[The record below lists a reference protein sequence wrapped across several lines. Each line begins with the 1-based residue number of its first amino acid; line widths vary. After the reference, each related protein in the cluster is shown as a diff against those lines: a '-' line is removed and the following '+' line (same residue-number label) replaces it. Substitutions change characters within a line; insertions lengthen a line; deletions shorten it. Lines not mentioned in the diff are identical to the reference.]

1 MAKAPNSE
9 LLGSNDAAMTL
20 GSDPVESHVKLARTP
35 LKTFAASYTQTAM
48 SPATPGEPDRMFL
61 KFRNIRG
68 SQDACIFD
76 VSVSV
81 PGAAGQA
88 SPVGTLSLFGLTRAS
103 KRSSTHGGSGLTK
116 TIEITEAMDQHL
128 PELAKADDLVVTI
141 TPRGVIRPEDRITV
155 DQISL
160 YRLSGS

>member
-35 LKTFAASYTQTAM
+35 LKTFAASYTRTAM
-48 SPATPGEPDRMFL
+48 SPATPGEPDRLFL
-61 KFRNIRG
+61 KLRNIRG
-68 SQDACIFD
+68 NQDACIFD

-81 PGAAGQA
+81 AGQA
-88 SPVGTLSLFGLTRAS
+88 FPVGSLTLFGLAHAS

-116 TIEITEAMDQHL
+116 TIEITEAIDQQL

-141 TPRGVIRPEDRITV
+141 TPRGVLRPDDRITV

-160 YRLSGS
+160 YRMSGS

>member
-1 MAKAPNSE
+1 MARAPNSE
-9 LLGSNDAAMTL
+9 LLGSNDLAITL
-20 GSDPVESHVKLARTP
+20 GSEPVESHVKLARTP

-61 KFRNIRG
+61 KLRNIRG
-68 SQDACIFD
+68 NQDACIFD
-76 VSVSV
+76 VSVNV
-81 PGAAGQA
+81 AGVAGQA
-88 SPVGTLSLFGLTRAS
+88 SPVGSLTLFGLAHAS
-103 KRSSTHGGSGLTK
+103 QRSGTHGGSGLTR
-116 TIEITEAMDQHL
+116 TIEITEAIDQQL

-141 TPRGVIRPEDRITV
+141 TPRGVLRPNDRITV

>member
-35 LKTFAASYTQTAM
+35 LKTFAASYTRTAM
-48 SPATPGEPDRMFL
+48 SPATPGEPDRLFL
-61 KFRNIRG
+61 KLRNIRG
-68 SQDACIFD
+68 TQDACIFD

-81 PGAAGQA
+81 AGQPF
-88 SPVGTLSLFGLTRAS
+88 PVGSLTLFGLAHAS

-116 TIEITEAMDQHL
+116 TIEITEAIDQQL

-141 TPRGVIRPEDRITV
+141 TPRGVLRPDDRITV

-160 YRLSGS
+160 YRMSGS